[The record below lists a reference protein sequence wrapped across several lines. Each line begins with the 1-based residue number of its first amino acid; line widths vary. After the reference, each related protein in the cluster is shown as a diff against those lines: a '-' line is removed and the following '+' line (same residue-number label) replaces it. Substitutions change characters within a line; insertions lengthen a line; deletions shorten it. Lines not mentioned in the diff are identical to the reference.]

1 MYYLRL
7 CRSAVA
13 ATGGALTGSWT
24 LARRLALGRSLIT
37 LPDRIRVVPLRALA
51 FDMAELAETH
61 GLSSLGAEAIGLDRD
76 AARVATARAL
86 SDGSVTFERWD
97 GANAPLAL
105 RRGDLAVGS
114 TPVATS
120 AT

>member
-61 GLSSLGAEAIGLDRD
+61 GLSSLGAEAIG
-76 AARVATARAL
+76 AARAL
-86 SDGSVTFERWD
+86 D
-97 GANAPLAL
+97 APLYVAE
-105 RRGDLAVGS
+105 RDDGPRVRAAADAEGIAYRTVGR
-114 TPVATS
+114 
-120 AT
+120 